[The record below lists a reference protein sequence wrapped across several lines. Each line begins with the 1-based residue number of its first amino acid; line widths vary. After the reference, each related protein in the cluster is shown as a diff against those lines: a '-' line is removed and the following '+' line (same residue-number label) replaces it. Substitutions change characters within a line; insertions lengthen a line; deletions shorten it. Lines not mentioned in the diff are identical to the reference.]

1 MSEPTNQTRLG
12 KRVVVTGIGGITAM
26 GHDWEAIAASLKA
39 QKNCVV
45 TMGEWDKYDGL
56 NTRLAAP
63 ITDFEVPSHYSRK
76 KIRSM
81 GRVSIMATRASE
93 LALIDA
99 GLLDDPIVS
108 SGEMGIAY
116 GSSTG
121 STDAIIAFGDMLK
134 TGDMSGVTA
143 TSYIRMMAHTTAVN
157 VGVFFGLKGRIHTTS
172 SACTSGSQGIGYAY
186 EAIKYGHQTLML
198 AGGGEE
204 LCPTEAVVF
213 DTLFATSTKNSTPE
227 LTPRPF
233 DASRDGLVIG
243 EGACTLVLEELEH
256 AKARGAKIYA
266 ELVGFGTNS
275 DGQHVTQP
283 NAQTME
289 IAIRLALKDAQLEP
303 SAIGYVNAHGTATDR
318 GDIAES
324 HATHAVFGAGMPI
337 SSLKSYTGHTLGAC
351 GALEAWVSIEMMN
364 AGWFAP
370 TLNLES
376 IDSQCADLDYI
387 RNELR
392 PIDTDYVMSN
402 NFAFGGINT
411 SLIFKRWAQ

>member
-1 MSEPTNQTRLG
+1 MTQRNPLG
-12 KRVVVTGIGGITAM
+12 RRVVVTGIGGISAL
-26 GHDWEAIAASLKA
+26 GHDWPSIASSLKA

-45 TMGEWDKYDGL
+45 TMAEWDKYDGL

-99 GLLDDPIVS
+99 GLLDDPIVT

-121 STDAIIAFGDMLK
+121 STDPLVAFGDMLK
-134 TGDMSGVTA
+134 NGDMSGVTA

-186 EAIKYGHQTLML
+186 EAIKYGQQTLML

-213 DTLFATSTKNSTPE
+213 DTLFATSTKNATPE

-233 DASRDGLVIG
+233 DANRDGLVIG

-256 AKARGAKIYA
+256 AMARGAKIYA
-266 ELVGFGTNS
+266 EIFGFGTNS

-283 NAQTME
+283 NSDTME
-289 IAIRLALKDAQLEP
+289 IAIRLALKDAALTP
-303 SAIGYVNAHGTATDR
+303 DAIGYVNAHGTATDR
-318 GDIAES
+318 GDVAET
-324 HATHAVFGAGMPI
+324 HATHAVFGADMPI

-370 TLNLES
+370 TLNLDN
-376 IDSQCADLDYI
+376 IDPECAALDYI
-387 RNELR
+387 RGEPRAL
-392 PIDTDYVMSN
+392 DTDYVMSN

-411 SLIFKRWAQ
+411 SLIFKRWKTT

>member
-1 MSEPTNQTRLG
+1 MTNSSR
-12 KRVVVTGIGGITAM
+12 RVVITGVGGVTAL
-26 GHDWEAIAASLKA
+26 GHDWQTIARRLKA

-45 TMGEWDKYDGL
+45 RMDDWNRYDGL

-63 ITDFEVPSHYSRK
+63 IVDFDKPAHYSRK

-81 GRVSIMATRASE
+81 GRVSIMAAWASE
-93 LALIDA
+93 KALMDA
-99 GLLDDPIVS
+99 ELLDSPVVT
-108 SGEMGIAY
+108 SGAMGIAY

-121 STDAIIAFGDMLK
+121 STDPIVAFGDMLK
-134 TGDMSGVTA
+134 EGDMSGVTA

-157 VGVFFGLKGRIHTTS
+157 VGVFFGLKGRVHTTS

-186 EAIKYGHQTLML
+186 EAIKYGQQDLML

-213 DTLFATSTKNSTPE
+213 DTLFATSTKNDQPANTPS
-227 LTPRPF
+227 PF
-233 DASRDGLVIG
+233 DRDRDGLVIG

-266 ELVGFGTNS
+266 EIVGFGTNS
-275 DGQHVTQP
+275 DGLHVTQP
-283 NAQTME
+283 NANTME
-289 IAIRLALKDAQLEP
+289 VAIRLALKDAALAP
-303 SAIGYVNAHGTATDR
+303 DAIGYVNAHGTATDR
-318 GDIAES
+318 GDIAETQ
-324 HATHAVFGAGMPI
+324 ATSAVFGPTMPI

-370 TLNLES
+370 TLNLTN
-376 IDSQCADLDYI
+376 IDPECGELDYI
-387 RNELR
+387 KDDIRQIN
-392 PIDTDYVMSN
+392 TDYVMSN

-411 SLIFKRWAQ
+411 SLIFKRWHE

>member
-1 MSEPTNQTRLG
+1 MTQRNPLG
-12 KRVVVTGIGGITAM
+12 RRVVVTGIGGISAL
-26 GHDWEAIAASLKA
+26 GHDWPSIASSLKA

-45 TMGEWDKYDGL
+45 TMAEWDKYDGL

-99 GLLDDPIVS
+99 GLLDDPIVT

-121 STDAIIAFGDMLK
+121 STDPLVAFGDMLK

-186 EAIKYGHQTLML
+186 EAIKYGQQTLML

-213 DTLFATSTKNSTPE
+213 DTLFATSTKNATPE

-233 DASRDGLVIG
+233 DAHRDGLVIG

-256 AKARGAKIYA
+256 AMARGAKIYA
-266 ELVGFGTNS
+266 EIVGFGTNS

-283 NAQTME
+283 NSDTME
-289 IAIRLALKDAQLEP
+289 IAIRLALKDAALTP
-303 SAIGYVNAHGTATDR
+303 DAIGYVNAHGTATDR
-318 GDIAES
+318 GDVAET
-324 HATHAVFGAGMPI
+324 HATHAVFGADMPI

-370 TLNLES
+370 TLNLDNIAPE
-376 IDSQCADLDYI
+376 CAALDYI
-387 RNELR
+387 RSEPRAL
-392 PIDTDYVMSN
+392 DTDYVMSN

-411 SLIFKRWAQ
+411 SLIFKRWKTT

>member
-1 MSEPTNQTRLG
+1 MTQRNPLG
-12 KRVVVTGIGGITAM
+12 RRVVVTGIGGISAL
-26 GHDWEAIAASLKA
+26 GHDWPSIASSLKA

-45 TMGEWDKYDGL
+45 TMAEWDKYDGL

-93 LALIDA
+93 LALMDA
-99 GLLDDPIVS
+99 GLLDDPVVT

-121 STDAIIAFGDMLK
+121 STDPLIAFGDMLK
-134 TGDMSGVTA
+134 HGDMSGVTA

-186 EAIKYGHQTLML
+186 EAIKYGQQTLML

-213 DTLFATSTKNSTPE
+213 DTLFATSTKNATSE

-233 DASRDGLVIG
+233 DANRDGLVIG

-256 AKARGAKIYA
+256 ALARGAKIYA
-266 ELVGFGTNS
+266 EIVGFGTNS

-283 NAQTME
+283 NSDTME
-289 IAIRLALKDAQLEP
+289 IAIRLALKDAALTP
-303 SAIGYVNAHGTATDR
+303 DAIGYVNAHGTATDR
-318 GDIAES
+318 GDVAET
-324 HATHAVFGAGMPI
+324 HATHAVFGADMPI

-370 TLNLES
+370 TLNLDN
-376 IDSQCADLDYI
+376 IDPECAALDYI
-387 RNELR
+387 RGEPRTL
-392 PIDTDYVMSN
+392 DTDYVMSN

-411 SLIFKRWAQ
+411 SLIFKRWKTT